1 MTSFNGSSQ
10 YLGGKRNRKKEF
22 AKAENFNVRN
32 ILKGATYQRFQDK
45 FVVLE
50 VFLTPVNLL
59 KIIIMKLIIM
69 ILKIWITFKT

>member
-32 ILKGATYQRFQDK
+32 ILKRS
-45 FVVLE
+45 
-50 VFLTPVNLL
+50 NLPG
-59 KIIIMKLIIM
+59 IPG
-69 ILKIWITFKT
+69 